1 MVQETKPRNKIRARS
16 TLYDPVTG
24 LIVTDRHDE
33 RLATYDVDHDQWE
46 TIPID
51 LGSRPSKANAPAI
64 RAACCWPTTQGL
76 TRSCPGVIPWRS
88 SICAQARC
96 RSTLSRSAL
105 RWSRGTHRHCATPK
119 TPSPVSGIIHDFG
132 GGALWAYDPT
142 QPGWELI
149 YGLSE
154 DFETGP
160 GAVGI
165 RIYDAMVYDTINGR
179 LVVIGGR
186 VKIDGEWETID
197 DVWAFDI
204 DSEEWTELVPASNAL
219 DSE

>member
-1 MVQETKPRNKIRARS
+1 MTSNRTHGPRKQNPGDEIRARS

-33 RLATYDVDHDQWE
+33 RLATYDVDRDQWE

-51 LGSRPSKANAPAI
+51 LGFQTVKGKRPGDPGGVLLAYHPGLDKIVSWGHPMAIIDLRSGEVQIDSEPLSPSLVSGYAPPL
-64 RAACCWPTTQGL
+64 RY
-76 TRSCPGVIPWRS
+76 
-88 SICAQARC
+88 AQDSESGR
-96 RSTLSRSAL
+96 
-105 RWSRGTHRHCATPK
+105 
-119 TPSPVSGIIHDFG
+119 GIIHDFG

-197 DVWAFDI
+197 DV
-204 DSEEWTELVPASNAL
+204 SGRST
-219 DSE
+219 